1 MCPEITTMKGNY
13 QKDTVKAP
21 GCTQKWP
28 KSKKRTFPR
37 TNIGEKRRRILPW
50 TSRKPQ
56 TNPERI
62 DGKATRKHLVVTL
75 PTVAMAPRNTTQYL
89 MDIVYSE
96 RLDVSLDDCESSDYT
111 SQQNPEPIDGG
122 VFSSSDSDF
131 DRSMDFQ
138 QRDFE
143 NIFFRSEIIAQ
154 TPTQGGGTLRHSCV
168 MTCTPR
174 LQNGLQSRGQQ
185 VNPLKPLCTRCKSVS
200 SHLLSLCKRMKTCMH
215 CSANGCICV

>member
-62 DGKATRKHLVVTL
+62 D
-75 PTVAMAPRNTTQYL
+75 
-89 MDIVYSE
+89 
-96 RLDVSLDDCESSDYT
+96 
-111 SQQNPEPIDGG
+111 EPIDGG

-185 VNPLKPLCTRCKSVS
+185 VADPLHGSKGHTQSHMAAWSSLLASCGNMCKEHSENV
-200 SHLLSLCKRMKTCMH
+200 KAT
-215 CSANGCICV
+215 